1 MRPVS
6 ALLLAAGKGSRA
18 GKFKPLLRWNGESFL
33 SKVYRSMKEADV
45 LREIVVVR
53 GFQSNR
59 LEAELQAIGAYSV
72 INPEFEMG
80 MHRSIK
86 IGLRA
91 LRPGWSGAL
100 IAHVDQPQLEPDD
113 YAKIVRAF
121 ENSAQSLVRPCFKGR
136 PGTPSIL
143 GFEHLDE
150 IQAEP
155 DADHGCGYLFLRHP
169 ETVLFVEMD
178 DSKCTMDFD
187 TYP

>member
-18 GKFKPLLRWNGESFL
+18 GKFKPLLQWKGESFL
-33 SKVYRSMKEADV
+33 SKVFRSMKEADV
-45 LREIVVVR
+45 FREILVVT
-53 GFQSNR
+53 GFQSDR
-59 LEAELQAIGAYSV
+59 LQAELRMIGTASV
-72 INPEFEMG
+72 NNPEFEMG

-86 IGLRA
+86 IGLGA

-121 ENSAQSLVRPCFKGR
+121 ENSTRSLVRPCFKGR
-136 PGTPSIL
+136 PGTPAIL
-143 GFEHLDE
+143 GFEHLE
-150 IQAEP
+150 EVQAEA

-169 ETVLFVEMD
+169 DAVLFVEMD
-178 DSKCTMDFD
+178 DSKCTVDFD